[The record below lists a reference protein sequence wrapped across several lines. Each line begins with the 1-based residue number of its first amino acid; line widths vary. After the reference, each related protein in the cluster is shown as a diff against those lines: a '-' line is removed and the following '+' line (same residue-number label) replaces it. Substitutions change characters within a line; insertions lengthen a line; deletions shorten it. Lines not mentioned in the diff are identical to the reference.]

1 MTASVADSPGES
13 SAFAMG
19 EPDEREQLQEGGLLL
34 APSRTHADRYACALQ
49 AASAGNDPVYDGA
62 ERARAYGHSAP
73 VGRGFR
79 ELDRSVAP
87 GPATSR
93 QLAGVQA
100 IQDARW
106 TTSSAG
112 IESGANA

>member
-1 MTASVADSPGES
+1 MTTSVADSPCEFAQLQVGES
-13 SAFAMG
+13 F
-19 EPDEREQLQEGGLLL
+19 L
-34 APSRTHADRYACALQ
+34 APSRTQPDTNICGLQSTSAD
-49 AASAGNDPVYDGA
+49 NDPVYDGA
-62 ERARAYGHSAP
+62 ERARAHGHSAP

-93 QLAGVQA
+93 QLAGVRA
-100 IQDARW
+100 IQEARW